1 MKLNDLPLPHLSA
14 LVHET
19 ATGLIR
25 NTLLAMSRE
34 PEEARSGIDDMETL
48 VRTVS
53 RLDPPRLKLSCAGA
67 PECRHHALACALAA
81 AALRGMLSAGV

>member
-1 MKLNDLPLPHLSA
+1 MKLNDLPLPHPCA

-25 NTLLAMSRE
+25 NALLAMSRE
-34 PEEARSGIDDMETL
+34 PEEARSGIDDMATL

-53 RLDPPRLKLSCAGA
+53 RLSCTGAG
-67 PECRHHALACALAA
+67 ECRHHALACALATD
-81 AALRGMLSAGV
+81 ALRRMLSAGV